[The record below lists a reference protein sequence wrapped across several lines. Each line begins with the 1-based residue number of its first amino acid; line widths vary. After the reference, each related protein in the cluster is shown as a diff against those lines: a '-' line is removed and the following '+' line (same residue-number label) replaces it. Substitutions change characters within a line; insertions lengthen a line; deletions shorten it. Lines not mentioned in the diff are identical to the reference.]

1 MNEWWNDKVD
11 QRNVDDDWCLCSSG
25 FRNPSSISKSAL
37 KKGEKLSLTSTPATV
52 NLVSM
57 TTK

>member
-1 MNEWWNDKVD
+1 MNEWWNDKSCFED
-11 QRNVDDDWCLCSSG
+11 NDCCLCSSG